1 VRGDHHRAAIAP
13 PHPPSSSCLSSRPCA
28 PPYPMPSIS
37 SIVATPSLL
46 RPWAIASDPWCA
58 RPTSTWLPV
67 TSSRDGTVSGIGAFR
82 DYLGRIPPTG
92 KWQSAQ
98 WNREK
103 QRAEIRGLVKFVLV
117 PVKVVAHFGFDR
129 RGKINNIYVGTKK
142 KERG

>member
-1 VRGDHHRAAIAP
+1 VGNRERSMVRKADEYMAAR
-13 PHPPSSSCLSSRPCA
+13 LSG
-28 PPYPMPSIS
+28 
-37 SIVATPSLL
+37 
-46 RPWAIASDPWCA
+46 
-58 RPTSTWLPV
+58 STQKVLNLVSPDIRL